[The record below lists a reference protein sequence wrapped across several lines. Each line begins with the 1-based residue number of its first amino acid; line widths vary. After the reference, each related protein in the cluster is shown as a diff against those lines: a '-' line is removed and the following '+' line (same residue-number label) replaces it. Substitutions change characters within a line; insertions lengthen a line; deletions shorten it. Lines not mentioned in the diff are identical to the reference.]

1 MSIELQGSQLQE
13 MRWDYTGSLL
23 CTGIFFIFPPSYS
36 LGTKSREYH
45 IWDPRTVNVVTN
57 WVVFLSFFYSYNR
70 VMKVIV
76 VVI

>member
-1 MSIELQGSQLQE
+1 MY
-13 MRWDYTGSLL
+13 RY
-23 CTGIFFIFPPSYS
+23 FFIFPPSYS

-57 WVVFLSFFYSYNR
+57 WVVLLSFFYLYNR
-70 VMKVIV
+70 VMQVLV